1 MRVVFMGTPDFA
13 VVDLERLVDA
23 GHEILAVFCQPDKPK
38 GRSHTP
44 APPPVKVCA
53 TCHHLEIKQ
62 PRILGKKTRD
72 ALEALKP
79 DIIIVSAYGKLLPPS
94 ILNLPPYGCINVHA
108 SLLPKY
114 RGAAPIQWAIAN
126 GETETGITLMQ
137 LDEGLDTGDTLDQV
151 VVNIE
156 EDDTAESLHDRLAEE
171 GATLLVKS
179 LPKIERRELQP
190 TPQDGQKATLAP
202 ILHRDHGLLDWSWP
216 AKEIHNRVRGFH
228 PWPGTYSFFNGKVL
242 KIFPHTTV
250 LDNHP
255 DSKPGTILDISKEGI
270 TVSCGQGSLVV
281 EMVQLAGKRRMNAFD
296 FANGARIETGA
307 TLGTAPTL

>member
-53 TCHHLEIKQ
+53 TCHHLEINQ
-62 PRILGKKTRD
+62 PRKLGKKTRE
-72 ALEALKP
+72 ALETLKP

-94 ILNLPPYGCINVHA
+94 ILNLPKYGCINVHA

-126 GETETGITLMQ
+126 GEAETGITLMQ
-137 LDEGLDTGDTLDQV
+137 LDEGLDTGDILDQV
-151 VVNIE
+151 LVPIE

-171 GATLLVKS
+171 GATLLVNS
-179 LPKIERRELQP
+179 LPRIQQGALLP
-190 TPQDGQKATLAP
+190 TPQDAQRATLAP
-202 ILHRDHGLLDWSWP
+202 LLHRDHGLLDWTWP
-216 AKEIHNRVRGFH
+216 ALDIHNRIRGFH
-228 PWPGTYSFFNGKVL
+228 PWPGTYSFFNQKVL
-242 KIFPHTTV
+242 KVFPHTSV
-250 LDNHP
+250 LNDQS
-255 DSKPGTILDISKEGI
+255 DSKPGTILNISKEGI
-270 TVSCGQGSLVV
+270 VISCGQGTLVV
-281 EMVQLAGKRRMNAFD
+281 EMVQLAGKRRMNACD

-307 TLGTAPTL
+307 TLGTIPTV